1 MGGSACGLRVSRES
15 VLIGVLTDEPTST
28 EALYQR
34 VGYATLAHLG
44 LIPYETFR
52 AELAKLAAAGLAER
66 HTADNGA
73 TMWRSRP

>member
-1 MGGSACGLRVSRES
+1 M
-15 VLIGVLTDEPTST
+15 GVLTDEPTST

-52 AELAKLAAAGLAER
+52 AELAKLASAGLAER
-66 HTADNGA
+66 HTADDGA